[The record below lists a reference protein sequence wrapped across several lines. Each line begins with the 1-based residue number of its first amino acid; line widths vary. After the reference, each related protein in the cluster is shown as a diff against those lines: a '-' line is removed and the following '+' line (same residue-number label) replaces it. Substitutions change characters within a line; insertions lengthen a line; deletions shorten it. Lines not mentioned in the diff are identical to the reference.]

1 MIDIDVAEI
10 TDEQLAALSNEEVA
24 ELRERL
30 EDEKNEDIRK
40 VCEASFYNF
49 FLHAWEVL
57 NPAIPLVDNWHIE
70 LFCNEIQSSVMRV
83 IRHEPKMCDV
93 IINTPPK
100 SAKSQI
106 FSVALPAWVWIHAPH
121 LKFITC
127 SYSPELADRDCG
139 DSRRLITSE
148 WYQELFG
155 HKYQLTND
163 AATFL
168 ETDKGGQRRTTS
180 PRSSKTGHKADIII
194 ADDPNAVDDRY
205 SQADRDLV
213 ARWWNETMGSRLDNQ
228 TIGLKIVIQQ
238 RIDDFDLTGYLRK
251 EQGMLYGF
259 LSLPADLSEGDL
271 PWPVALKKFYKDG
284 LMFPGRMG
292 RDVLKILKMQLRSGY
307 SGQIN
312 QRPTVAGGRIIK
324 DAWFRTF
331 TPRELPALEAVIISV
346 DASLTDGD
354 GSCLASIQVWGCR
367 RPDYYM
373 LYDYSERMTAIQN
386 DTQLKRIEKLY
397 PNSIEVIEQAANGF
411 YLTESCEKRG
421 RNVYRFI
428 PAKFGGKDKRGDL
441 ISPLWEMGYVHVADS
456 PHNTTIYK
464 SEITSFPHCPYADR
478 FDAMS
483 QALLFYSKC
492 MGGSAQFTGRMPGQ
506 V

>member
-1 MIDIDVAEI
+1 MAAS
-10 TDEQLAALSNEEVA
+10 TTLAPKSWSAVSVKDLKTLDS
-24 ELRERL
+24 LTLPLERQAC
-30 EDEKNEDIRK
+30 EK
-40 VCEASFYNF
+40 SFYKF
-49 FLHAWEVL
+49 FKRAWKVL
-57 NPAIPLVDNWHIE
+57 NPAIPLIDNWHIKI
-70 LFCNEIQSSVMRV
+70 FCDEAQTAVMRV
-83 IRHEPKMCDV
+83 IKNEKRQYHLC
-93 IINTPPK
+93 INTPPK
-100 SAKSQI
+100 SLKSAI
-106 FSVALPAWVWIHAPH
+106 FSVALPAWVWVHAPH
-121 LKFITC
+121 LKFITA
-127 SYSPELADRDCG
+127 SYSPELVERDCRE
-139 DSRRLITSE
+139 SRSLIVSG

-155 HKYQLTND
+155 HKFQLTND
-163 AATFL
+163 AQTFL
-168 ETDKGGQRRTTS
+168 ENDKGGQRRVTS

-194 ADDPNAVDDRY
+194 YDDPNAADDRY

-213 ARWWNETMGSRLDNQ
+213 NRWDSETMSSRLDNAD
-228 TIGLKIVIQQ
+228 IGIKINIQQ
-238 RIDDFDLTGYLRK
+238 RIDNFDLTGYLKK
-251 EQGMLYGF
+251 EQPQLWAF
-259 LSLPADLSEGDL
+259 LSLPADLSEGDRPFPL
-271 PWPVALKKFYKDG
+271 ALTDKYRSADPERNG
-284 LMFPGRMG
+284 LMFPERMG
-292 RDVLKILKMQLRSGY
+292 RKVLNDKKLELRSGY

-464 SEITSFPHCPYADR
+464 SEITSFPHVPFKDR

-483 QALLFYSKC
+483 QALLFFSKC